1 MKQTLILAGLL
12 ATVLFSACDQ
22 RNIIDVYE
30 INSTPNLSNPIV
42 QKLTNVS
49 WYRVGNQENEVVWT
63 TTKFKNKASSPFET
77 LLYSWAWM
85 GMELHRDGTSTLLF
99 RPPLGGSS
107 YIFCQGKWK
116 VSETEKNTIII
127 DTKIPVGYTN
137 IKLKVENLEAKDN
150 VGILT
155 ATMDFGDRVL
165 RLEFYNN
172 TSIFGDDP
180 DREFPDVGK
189 STNRDWFSTMNVKQ
203 DKLIEHDYANT
214 SWESIEYKS
223 ENKEEVEDK
232 AQLSLRTLYVEDLLT
247 KTPAFMYGLKFSFGE
262 NHKAYIQS
270 PTLMK
275 DIFGEKWTDLTEENY
290 PVIDATW
297 RVDGN
302 RLIVETNELPF
313 TSLGETAF
321 KLIPDKTQTTFVPSQ
336 SPQKGIY
343 VWRNF
348 YYSFELVKQTNK
360 GAWFRVTSPIET
372 HYAFMLKKEM
382 PATAAFVG
390 IRATMNKLK

>member
-12 ATVLFSACDQ
+12 ATVFFSACDQ

-49 WYRVGNQENEVVWT
+49 WYRVGSLENAVVWT

-77 LLYSWAWM
+77 LLYSIAWM

-116 VSETEKNTIII
+116 LSDTEKNTIII

-150 VGILT
+150 VGVLT

-165 RLEFYNN
+165 RLDFYNS

-203 DKLIEHDYANT
+203 DKLIDHD
-214 SWESIEYKS
+214 
-223 ENKEEVEDK
+223 
-232 AQLSLRTLYVEDLLT
+232 
-247 KTPAFMYGLKFSFGE
+247 
-262 NHKAYIQS
+262 
-270 PTLMK
+270 
-275 DIFGEKWTDLTEENY
+275 
-290 PVIDATW
+290 
-297 RVDGN
+297 
-302 RLIVETNELPF
+302 
-313 TSLGETAF
+313 
-321 KLIPDKTQTTFVPSQ
+321 
-336 SPQKGIY
+336 
-343 VWRNF
+343 
-348 YYSFELVKQTNK
+348 
-360 GAWFRVTSPIET
+360 
-372 HYAFMLKKEM
+372 
-382 PATAAFVG
+382 
-390 IRATMNKLK
+390 